1 MATVI
6 EKMRKLILFIFLIM
20 TLPFMVMFI
29 GCGHKSEAWDTMDT
43 AEVLMD
49 SMPDSALTV
58 LYSIEKTSLG
68 DDKEKA
74 RYALLMSMA
83 LDKNYIDTTSFDVL
97 QPAIDYYLE
106 KGTPEER
113 LRTLYYQG
121 CIFLNKSDFDMA
133 MQCYLKAED
142 LKDECKDT
150 ITYANMLVAQGN
162 IYAKSCQIEGYVRN
176 NLCASELYNKIGE
189 QRRELSS
196 LIRALDGCISLG
208 NIERSDSLMSRTDS
222 LVQIHPELNEASIR
236 VKMTY
241 GIRFNSDSVINNILG
256 SISDLTQYD
265 DETKL
270 DITLGYLNLNEPLK
284 AKMIFE
290 SIAPDNPKTNSFRYI
305 SIKPEVLEAAGE
317 YEKALDAYKK
327 FHSTVESENSK
338 IYSQKTTVAQEL
350 HEIKIN
356 HLYSIQRKNMQIWL
370 GLCVLLILIIVICII
385 YYQLRLGKIKRIIS
399 EQEQSRLQL
408 ENENLQKQKSVLELE
423 RHNAQLECEKQNL
436 ATENMKLKISQ
447 LESDKHNAELE
458 IEKKNLAAENMRL
471 KISQLESEGEHLKEL
486 LTEAKLS
493 KPVLDAIKE
502 RSDILNGLLAAKIS
516 DNDTYSK
523 PYDIWINQITEDRK
537 SFMNSTRLAF
547 RASHPAFM
555 KYLEDHG
562 LTESEL
568 NYVCL
573 YAIGL
578 RGKEIGEYIQIK
590 RHYHTSTDIR
600 KKLGL
605 KEDDTNLGLHIR
617 NLMKKL

>member
-1 MATVI
+1 
-6 EKMRKLILFIFLIM
+6 
-20 TLPFMVMFI
+20 MVMFI

-58 LYSIEKTSLG
+58 LSSIEKTSLG

-370 GLCVLLILIIVICII
+370 GLCILLILIIVICII

-408 ENENLQKQKSVLELE
+408 ENENLQKQNSVLELE

>member
-1 MATVI
+1 
-6 EKMRKLILFIFLIM
+6 
-20 TLPFMVMFI
+20 MVMFI

-58 LYSIEKTSLG
+58 LSSIEKTSLG
-68 DDKEKA
+68 DDKKKA

-208 NIERSDSLMSRTDS
+208 NIERSYILMSRTDS

-408 ENENLQKQKSVLELE
+408 ENENLQKQNSVLELE

>member
-58 LYSIEKTSLG
+58 LSSIEKTSLG

-408 ENENLQKQKSVLELE
+408 ENENLQKQNSVLELE